1 MITLIDEEILALIN
15 RRQRQILVHS
25 CIYYKFDSNLITDH
39 EYDALSREL
48 AQLIQDYPKE
58 FKASAYYEVYI
69 GYDGCSGFDLPYND
83 PRTIS
88 KAIFMMNYKPKN

>member
-1 MITLIDEEILALIN
+1 MNQEILALIN

-25 CIYYKFDSNLITDH
+25 CIYYKFDNNLIQDH
-39 EYDALSREL
+39 EYDALARDL
-48 AQLIQDYPKE
+48 VRLIQEYPKE
-58 FKASAYYEVYI
+58 FEASAYHDVYL

-88 KAIFMMNYKPKN
+88 KAIFMMNYKPKH